1 MAATPDDLTP
11 AYDRSPATTPT
22 RYRDRMRY
30 DAETV
35 HAVLDDAFLAH
46 VSFVASG
53 RPQILPLIFGRHA
66 SRLYVHASTGSH
78 LALAVRDAGDAGLPV
93 SLAVTIA
100 DSVVLARSAMHHS
113 MDFRCAV
120 AHGPLRRVTDPDEI
134 ALGWRVM
141 IDHVVPGRFADS
153 RPPAPRETAQ
163 TALFSLDLVDAA
175 AKIRSHGL
183 SEDEADLDLDHWA
196 GVIPLRTAA
205 GPPRPDTG
213 VTTEVPAYLTQ
224 WLSTRA

>member
-1 MAATPDDLTP
+1 M
-11 AYDRSPATTPT
+11 YDRAPSTTPT
-22 RYRDRMRY
+22 RYRDRMHY
-30 DAETV
+30 DADSV

-46 VSFVASG
+46 VSFVADG

-113 MDFRCAV
+113 MDFRCAI
-120 AHGPLRRVTDPDEI
+120 AHGPLRRVTDPEEV
-134 ALGWRVM
+134 ALGWQVM
-141 IDHVVPGRFADS
+141 IDHVIPGRYADS
-153 RPPAPRETAQ
+153 RPPAARETAQ
-163 TALFSLDLVDAA
+163 TALFALDLVEAA
-175 AKIRSHGL
+175 AKTRSHGL
-183 SEDEADLDLDHWA
+183 SEDEADRSLPHWA

-205 GPPRPDTG
+205 GAPRPDDG
-213 VTTEVPAYLTQ
+213 VTADVPAYLTR
-224 WLSTRA
+224 WLADRS